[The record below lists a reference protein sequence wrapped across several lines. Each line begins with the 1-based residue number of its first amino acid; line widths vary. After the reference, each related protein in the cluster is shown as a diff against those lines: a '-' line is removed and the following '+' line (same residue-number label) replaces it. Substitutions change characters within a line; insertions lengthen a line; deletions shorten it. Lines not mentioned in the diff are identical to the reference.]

1 MNCQRQ
7 IITFLYCQDWFLY
20 MRMAGKV
27 FYLKNTVA
35 THTKWTRILFLK
47 VNVQRRLDHDR
58 EEPVVTDHKH
68 GDEKPA

>member
-1 MNCQRQ
+1 
-7 IITFLYCQDWFLY
+7 

-27 FYLKNTVA
+27 FYLKNKVA

-47 VNVQRRLDHDR
+47 VNEQRRLDHDR